1 MINEGNIMALI
12 TCTECGKEFS
22 DKAPACPNCW
32 CPTEDIIREQN
43 KQKQQENYVSEN
55 SNTDPVLLDLHLK
68 YPINPEH
75 AIKEYMKIK
84 GISWLEARKIINEYY
99 KNTPPPRFREY
110 WESQN
115 VSKEKKSFSQT
126 MSNWQKEAT
135 RQESLRQQKKEEKIK
150 LKCPSCKS
158 TSVFPV
164 DTQKKFSAG
173 KFLIGNT
180 IGYAL
185 AGPVGGIVGAATG
198 IKGKNGKTKF
208 ICQSCGKVFEKKI

>member
-1 MINEGNIMALI
+1 MISEGTIMALI

-43 KQKQQENYVSEN
+43 KSKQKEYYATANA
-55 SNTDPVLLDLHLK
+55 NTDPVLLDLHQK

-84 GISWLEARKIINEYY
+84 GVSWLEARKIINEYY
-99 KNTPPPRFREY
+99 KTTPPPRFKEY
-110 WESQN
+110 WENQN
-115 VSKEKKSFSQT
+115 APKKGFWET
-126 MSNWQKEAT
+126 MSDWQKESA
-135 RQESLRQQKKEEKIK
+135 RQEALRQQKKEEKTK

-158 TSVFPV
+158 TSILPV
-164 DTQKKFSAG
+164 DTQKKFSTG
-173 KFLIGNT
+173 KFLVGNT

>member
-43 KQKQQENYVSEN
+43 KSKQKEDYATANA
-55 SNTDPVLLDLHLK
+55 NTDPVLLDLHQK

-75 AIKEYMKIK
+75 AVKEYMKIK
-84 GISWLEARKIINEYY
+84 GVSWLEARKIVNEYY
-99 KNTPPPRFREY
+99 KTTPPPRFREY
-110 WESQN
+110 WEAEN
-115 VSKEKKSFSQT
+115 AKKEKKSFSQVMT
-126 MSNWQKEAT
+126 DLSRDVEQHEQRKQI
-135 RQESLRQQKKEEKIK
+135 RKEEKTK

-158 TSVFPV
+158 TNVLPV

-173 KFLIGNT
+173 KFLVGNT
-180 IGYAL
+180 VGYAL